1 MLVNLVKLGRPH
13 FLILGLAVFGFGA
26 AWAAAYGAQVS
37 LPQLSWGALVVLLAQ
52 LSVNYS
58 NDYFDLEV
66 DQSGSITLLSGGSG
80 VLLQHP
86 ELKQPARWLALGL
99 ITASL
104 LAGAAFL
111 WYYHMPLW
119 LMSLVVLGNLGG
131 WYYSAPPLRLS
142 ARGWGE
148 PCIALILSILV
159 PGMGY
164 ITAQGLPDGGGAFIL
179 LPLIL
184 YSLACSLDVELPDR
198 EVDLAGGKKNWVVRW
213 GRRFGLGVIG
223 LLFLSCTI
231 YFFSIP
237 VLVKGEHLINFHI
250 LGLLSFIPF
259 GAGIAGWFRR
269 PLNREHVTSS
279 AALILACVLLFVL
292 LVDAYLIW
300 VSMQY

>member
-26 AWAAAYGAQVS
+26 AWAATSGAAVS
-37 LPQLSWGALVVLLAQ
+37 FQRLSWGALVVLLAQ

-66 DQSGSITLLSGGSG
+66 DRPGSVTPLSGGSG

-119 LMSLVVLGNLGG
+119 LMSLVVVGNLAG

-142 ARGWGE
+142 GRGWGE
-148 PCIALILSILV
+148 PCITLILSFLV

-164 ITAQGLPDGGGAFIL
+164 IAAQGRSVGSWVSIL
-179 LPLIL
+179 FPLIL
-184 YSLACSLDVELPDR
+184 YSLASSLDVELPDL
-198 EVDLAGGKKNWVVRW
+198 EVDLAGGKKTWVVRW
-213 GRRFGLGVIG
+213 GRRFGLGLIG
-223 LLFLSCTI
+223 LLFLSCTA
-231 YFFSIP
+231 YFIFIP
-237 VLVKGEHLINFHI
+237 ILDKGEYPINFHI
-250 LGLLSFIPF
+250 LGLLSLIPL

-269 PLNREHVTSS
+269 PLNRERVTNS
-279 AALILACVLLFVL
+279 ATWILTSVLLFIL

-300 VSMQY
+300 ISMQY